1 MVGKT
6 EVPLILGGHSFI
18 SQLGNDPAASEAEQ
32 RRIAEACLDQGIA
45 WFDSTYMPERIAIG
59 NALATLCRREE
70 ARILAWNFFTPF
82 GPGEPVGG
90 PDYYQLGHIDQILEQ
105 LRTGYV
111 DVLVVVPLDNAEKN
125 RRQEELA
132 IEWQRNGY
140 ARSLGLWIPEAR
152 TVSVPPAAGPFR
164 FAVHPCNIATPEAAG
179 VFARCKACGWEAL
192 ATSPFHR
199 GWQLDRLIAAAV
211 ATGQGNPERLRAD
224 LADLMLRYALYQP
237 NVDRVIVAMRKV
249 EWIARNLESA
259 ARGPLDTDELRRL
272 QELQSLASGKG
283 PWWRRLR
290 RLF

>member
-18 SQLGNDPAASEAEQ
+18 SQLGNDAAASEADQ

-45 WFDSTYMPERIAIG
+45 WFDSTYMPERIAVG
-59 NALATLCRREE
+59 NALATLGRREE

-90 PDYYQLGHIDQILEQ
+90 PDYFRPGHIDKILEQ
-105 LRTGYV
+105 LRTSYV

-125 RRQEELA
+125 QRQEELA
-132 IEWQRNGY
+132 IEWQRDGY
-140 ARSLGLWIPEAR
+140 ARALGLWIPEPS

-164 FAVHPCNIATPEAAG
+164 FAVHPFNNSTPKAARI
-179 VFARCKACGWEAL
+179 FALCKACGWETL

-211 ATGQGNPERLRAD
+211 AKGLGDPQRLRVE
-224 LADLMLRYALYQP
+224 LADLMLRYVLYQP

-249 EWIARNLESA
+249 EWIARNLESVTH
-259 ARGPLDTDELRRL
+259 GPLVPDEFRRL
-272 QELQSLASGKG
+272 QEFQSLASRKG